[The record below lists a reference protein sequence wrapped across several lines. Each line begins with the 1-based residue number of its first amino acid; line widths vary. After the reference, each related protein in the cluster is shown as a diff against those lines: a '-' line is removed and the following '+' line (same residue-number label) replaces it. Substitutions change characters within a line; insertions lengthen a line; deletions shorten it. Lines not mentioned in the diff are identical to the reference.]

1 MKFNRIEKWTKCLRV
16 AFCPKNLLGK
26 QTKKQTKNPPKKPRS
41 GLANSK
47 KINNT
52 QDVNDIQNLKMCC
65 YESEVCLEND

>member
-26 QTKKQTKNPPKKPRS
+26 QANKQKAPRKKPRS

-52 QDVNDIQNLKMCC
+52 
-65 YESEVCLEND
+65 